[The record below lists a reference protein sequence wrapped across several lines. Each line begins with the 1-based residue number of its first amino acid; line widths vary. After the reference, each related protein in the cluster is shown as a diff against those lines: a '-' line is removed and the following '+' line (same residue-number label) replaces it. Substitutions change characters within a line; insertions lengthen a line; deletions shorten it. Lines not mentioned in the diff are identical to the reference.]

1 VDRVDEGGGERTVRH
16 ESNIAARRDQVKR
29 PGALPRVTQVRGDLG
44 RGARASRAV
53 VKVGAEYYV
62 LASTL
67 VSRRTTRVLANA
79 QSFAVF
85 DIGGDIFDS
94 PHESLGFFHRDTRYL
109 SRFELTMAGHT
120 PYLLNSSLG
129 DDSAQ
134 LRVNLTNPDLFKRGG
149 RFELPRNSI
158 QMERSW
164 VLANGE
170 LCHRL
175 KIRNYAG
182 VRVHLPLD
190 LFFDVDFVDV
200 FEVRGVK
207 RKRHGEL
214 FEAKLGSREVR
225 YGYRGLDGVQRF
237 TEIVFHTIPARV
249 GDGRAIFELNLE
261 PDESVE
267 LDTTIS
273 SVCGDAS
280 SRDGDVRFASF
291 DSALANRRTEIA
303 RSQALW
309 ARVSASNELFDSLLQ
324 HSAADLTSIITH
336 TAERTFMMAGIPW
349 FATLFG
355 RDSIITALS
364 LLPFNPQIA
373 VRTLT
378 ALAGLQ
384 GTQVDEARDEQPGK
398 IVHETRLGEMAAT
411 NEIPFGR
418 YYGSVDSTPLFLWL
432 LGRCVAT
439 TGDLE
444 LAERLWP
451 NAERALEWIERWGD
465 RDGDGY
471 VEYMRE
477 TPRGLSNQGW
487 KDSFDA
493 ISHANG
499 ELARPPIALAE
510 VQGYLYAAY
519 TTISDVARRLGRDGV
534 AARLAERAAALKKS
548 FVRDFWLE
556 RERTV
561 ALALDADKQPCRVIA
576 SNAAHCLA
584 ANLLDDDY
592 ATAVGERLMSDDMFS
607 GWGVRTLSTAERRYN
622 PMSYH
627 NGSVWPHDNAL
638 AAIGLARYGNRAGA
652 QRILHGLFDAAVHF
666 GVRSLP
672 ELFCGFPREPR
683 LAPAPYPVACHPQAW
698 SAASVF
704 AILQAIMGL
713 QVFGFERRVVLDSPE
728 LPSWLE
734 SVTIEH
740 LTVGDGAVSFRLKRL
755 AEGAAVEVLE
765 KSGSLSVEIK
775 E

>member
-1 VDRVDEGGGERTVRH
+1 
-16 ESNIAARRDQVKR
+16 
-29 PGALPRVTQVRGDLG
+29 
-44 RGARASRAV
+44 
-53 VKVGAEYYV
+53 
-62 LASTL
+62 
-67 VSRRTTRVLANA
+67 
-79 QSFAVF
+79 
-85 DIGGDIFDS
+85 
-94 PHESLGFFHRDTRYL
+94 
-109 SRFELTMAGHT
+109 
-120 PYLLNSSLG
+120 
-129 DDSAQ
+129 
-134 LRVNLTNPDLFKRGG
+134 
-149 RFELPRNSI
+149 
-158 QMERSW
+158 
-164 VLANGE
+164 
-170 LCHRL
+170 
-175 KIRNYAG
+175 
-182 VRVHLPLD
+182 
-190 LFFDVDFVDV
+190 
-200 FEVRGVK
+200 
-207 RKRHGEL
+207 
-214 FEAKLGSREVR
+214 
-225 YGYRGLDGVQRF
+225 LDGVQRF
-237 TEIVFHTIPARV
+237 TEIVFHPIPARV
-249 GDGRAIFELNLE
+249 GEGRAIFELNLE
-261 PDESVE
+261 PDESAE
-267 LDTTIS
+267 LETRVTGG
-273 SVCGDAS
+273 CCDAF
-280 SRDGDVRFASF
+280 SRDGHVKFASF
-291 DSALANRRTEIA
+291 DNALANRRLEIV

-309 ARVSASNELFDSLLQ
+309 ARISAGNELFDSLLQ
-324 HSAADLTSIITH
+324 RSAADLTSIITH
-336 TAERTFMMAGIPW
+336 TAEGTFMMAGIPW

-384 GTQVDEARDEQPGK
+384 GTQVDAARDEQPGK
-398 IVHETRLGEMAAT
+398 IVHETRFGEMAAT

-418 YYGSVDSTPLFLWL
+418 YYGSIDSTPLFLWL
-432 LGRCVAT
+432 FGLCIAT

-471 VEYMRE
+471 VEYIRE
-477 TPRGLSNQGW
+477 TPRGLANQGW

-519 TTISDVARRLGRDGV
+519 STISDVARRLGREGA
-534 AARLAERAAALKKS
+534 AARLEERAAALKKS
-548 FVRDFWLE
+548 FVRDFWVD
-556 RERTV
+556 RERTI

-584 ANLLDDDY
+584 ANLLDGDY

-627 NGSVWPHDNAL
+627 NGSVWPHDNAF
-638 AAIGLARYGNRAGA
+638 AAIGLARCGNRAGA

-683 LAPAPYPVACHPQAW
+683 LGPAPYPVACYPQAW

-713 QVFGFERRVVLDSPE
+713 QVFGFEQRVVLDSPE

-740 LTVGDGAVSFRLKRL
+740 LTVGDGAVSFRLKHL

-765 KSGSLSVEIK
+765 KRGSLSVEIK